1 MKPLCAELE
10 DLARQLES
18 VNAEA
23 RAMVESAAPEA
34 LVKQPEGGGWSVA
47 DCLAHLAQTVRLYNP
62 KIEAAIA
69 AGRKA
74 GQTGEGPFNYGLLGK
89 FFLWVLEP
97 PVRMK
102 VKAPPVFHPANGVT
116 AQQALDDMLSQH
128 AEMLRLV
135 EEADGLDLGRVKVQ
149 SPASDKIKLS
159 LGAAFGS
166 MAAHGRRHLW
176 QAKQLLS
183 R

>member
-1 MKPLCAELE
+1 MKPLSLELE

-23 RAMVESAAPEA
+23 IAMVESSKPEA
-34 LVKQPEGGGWSVA
+34 LVRHPAGGGWSAA
-47 DCLAHLAQTVRLYNP
+47 DCLAHLAKTVRLYNP
-62 KIEAAIA
+62 KIEAAIDEA
-69 AGRKA
+69 RKA
-74 GQTGEGPFNYGLLGK
+74 GLTGTGPFNYGLLGK

-102 VKAPPVFHPANGVT
+102 VKAPPPFHPAQGVT
-116 AQQALDDMLSQH
+116 AQQALEDMVTQH
-128 AEMLRLV
+128 KEMLRLM
-135 EEADGLDLGRVKVQ
+135 ESADGLDLGKVKVQ
-149 SPASDKIKLS
+149 SPASDKLKLS

-176 QAKQLLS
+176 QAKITLAA
-183 R
+183 

>member
-1 MKPLCAELE
+1 MKPLCPELE

-23 RAMVESAAPEA
+23 IAMVDASTPEA
-34 LVKQPEGGGWSVA
+34 LVAHPAGGGWSAA

-62 KIEAAIA
+62 KIEAAVA
-69 AGRKA
+69 AAHKA
-74 GQTGEGPFNYGLLGK
+74 GLKGTGPFSYGLLGK
-89 FFLWVLEP
+89 LFLWVLEP

-102 VKAPPVFHPANGVT
+102 VKAPPVFHPAKGVT
-116 AQQALDDMLSQH
+116 AQQALDDMLTQH
-128 AEMLRLV
+128 KEMLRLM
-135 EEADGLDLGRVKVQ
+135 EAADGLDLGRVKVQ
-149 SPASDKIKLS
+149 SPASDKLKFS

-176 QAKQLLS
+176 QAKQALS
-183 R
+183 L